1 MCQICESQGC
11 AFQQPRHVFTSV
23 SVWRSGLTRSLAV
36 VVVVDFFGG
45 PRPLNEM
52 GGGVAVGAPE
62 AGGPHFQVEWAS
74 WVSSRGCPH
83 QLEVVKELSGGTVYP
98 KLF

>member
-1 MCQICESQGC
+1 MIKSY
-11 AFQQPRHVFTSV
+11 F
-23 SVWRSGLTRSLAV
+23 W
-36 VVVVDFFGG
+36 G
-45 PRPLNEM
+45 PRSLNEM

-74 WVSSRGCPH
+74 WVSSRPRGCPH

>member
-1 MCQICESQGC
+1 MLFSSQGTFLLLC
-11 AFQQPRHVFTSV
+11 L
-23 SVWRSGLTRSLAV
+23 WRSGLTRPLA

-52 GGGVAVGAPE
+52 GGGVAVVVGAPK

-83 QLEVVKELSGGTVYP
+83 QLEVVKELSDGTVYP

>member
-1 MCQICESQGC
+1 MLFSSQGTFLLLC
-11 AFQQPRHVFTSV
+11 LCGAAAS
-23 SVWRSGLTRSLAV
+23 LTRSLAV

-45 PRPLNEM
+45 PRPLNEI

-74 WVSSRGCPH
+74 WVSSRGCLH
-83 QLEVVKELSGGTVYP
+83 QLEVVKELSDGMVYP

>member
-1 MCQICESQGC
+1 MLFSSQGTFLLLC
-11 AFQQPRHVFTSV
+11 LCGAAAS
-23 SVWRSGLTRSLAV
+23 LTRSLAV

-52 GGGVAVGAPE
+52 GGVVGAVPA
-62 AGGPHFQVEWAS
+62 AGPPHFQVEWAS

>member
-1 MCQICESQGC
+1 MLFSSQGTFLRLC
-11 AFQQPRHVFTSV
+11 GAAAS
-23 SVWRSGLTRSLAV
+23 LTRSLAD
-36 VVVVDFFGG
+36 VVVVDFFGE

-52 GGGVAVGAPE
+52 GGGVAVVVGAPK

-83 QLEVVKELSGGTVYP
+83 QLEVVKELSDGTVYP